1 MHAAPGKVQYLTA
14 NFVLVAVE
22 LFFAIGNTSA
32 PPVLDVLRSAA
43 RQFQR
48 SEYLTNRSAYS
59 LLAYSES
66 QSKIRTINWILAGS

>member
-1 MHAAPGKVQYLTA
+1 MQGGFMHTTLEKVHYLTA

-32 PPVLDVLRSAA
+32 PPILDILRNAA

-48 SEYLTNRSAYS
+48 SEYLTNK
-59 LLAYSES
+59 LAY
-66 QSKIRTINWILAGS
+66 